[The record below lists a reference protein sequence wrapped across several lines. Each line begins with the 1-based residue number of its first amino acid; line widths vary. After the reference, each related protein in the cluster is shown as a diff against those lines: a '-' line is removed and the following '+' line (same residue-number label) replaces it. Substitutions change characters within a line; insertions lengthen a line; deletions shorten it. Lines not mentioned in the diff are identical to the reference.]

1 MRRPRCGLLRL
12 RQRTD
17 GTSAVEFAIV
27 LTALLFILCG
37 TMDFGNLYLQ
47 SNIASEAAREG
58 ARKAAVT
65 SGTTQAAVQTFVQTK
80 FGNQL
85 TATMNPTT
93 SASGSTVTVTVSNPI
108 TFFTPMISA
117 FFPSN
122 YKAKAKTVMQVE

>member
-1 MRRPRCGLLRL
+1 MRRWQRGKYPFLR
-12 RQRTD
+12 RTE
-17 GTSAVEFAIV
+17 GATAVEFAIV
-27 LTALLFILCG
+27 LTALLLILCG

-85 TATMNPTT
+85 TATMDPTT
-93 SASGSTVTVTVSNPI
+93 SASGSPVTVTVSNPI

-122 YKAKAKTVMQVE
+122 YKAKGKTVMQVE